1 MVLDQNTSSEP
12 TDVGRYQL
20 TFGKGRAPWAL
31 SASDLPPCNA
41 ACPAGVNAKAY
52 VGLTK
57 SGRFAE
63 ALDVVRERLPLPGVM
78 GRICSRP
85 CERNCTRGKLDEPI
99 AICALKRFLADYEL
113 RRGGRIVRRITP
125 RRPERV
131 AIVGAGP
138 AGLTAAHDLLC
149 RGFGVTVFDEFER
162 PGGMLLAAIPEFRL
176 PRDILSLEIGDILGA
191 GVELRAGVR
200 VGRDL
205 SIGDLFN
212 QGYKA
217 TLIATGAHKGIPLDL
232 EGDGLDGVVDAIS
245 FLASVNL
252 HGLRSIGKKVLVIG
266 GGDSAIDSARC
277 ALRLGAE
284 EVRIAYRRSR
294 TEMPARDYEIEQ
306 ATGEGVK
313 IDFLVAPAKILGD
326 GGRVSAIML
335 KRMRLGE
342 PDSSGRR
349 RPLPIEGSEFEVACD
364 SVIAALGQ
372 RPDLGV
378 LGGQSVIQVAKWGTV
393 MADELTCATSA
404 PGVFAAG
411 DIVSGPATA
420 VEAIGAAHRAA
431 EAIEAFLVTG
441 EAKALETTSRCSPIK
456 LEITPA
462 TQAHVHRI
470 EPASA
475 DAVQGARSFDE
486 VEMAYSVDK
495 ARDEASRCLMCGSC
509 AECKRCVG
517 ECDGR
522 YVTAL
527 PTGKEPSWGDGE
539 LIRIR
544 SAELESLI
552 DEGPSKAMLT
562 AENGEPLEERLVTPI
577 VAMADE
583 ELCIG
588 CDTCGD
594 VCPYTAIKTLC
605 RIDGRTVPVLDSAF
619 CRGCGLCIAN
629 CPTGALDQMCFS
641 NELLARA
648 VLEARGTVVLGCVW
662 AKSRE
667 PDAYRALR
675 DTFGKDAKF
684 VDLLCT
690 GRVPAWLL
698 LKALE
703 RGVKRIAIVACPES
717 QCRYGSTSKV
727 EGMVSTLKVLLEM
740 LGITPDRISI
750 IKLSEGGRH
759 EKD

>member
-1 MVLDQNTSSEP
+1 LVLHQNTPPEP
-12 TDVGRYQL
+12 TDIGKYQL
-20 TFGKGRAPWAL
+20 TFGKGRAPWEL
-31 SASDLPPCNA
+31 IASDLPPCNA

-52 VGLTK
+52 IGLAK
-57 SGRFAE
+57 DGKFAE
-63 ALDVVRERLPLPGVM
+63 ALEVVRARLPLPGVI

-125 RRPERV
+125 RRAERV

-149 RGFGVTVFDEFER
+149 RGFGVTVFDEFDR

-176 PRDILSLEIGDILGA
+176 PRDILSLEIADILGA

-217 TLIATGAHKGIPLDL
+217 VLIATGAQKGIPLGV
-232 EGDGLDGVVDAIS
+232 EGDGLDGVMDAIS

-277 ALRLGAE
+277 ALRLGAD

-306 ATGEGVK
+306 ATEEGVK

-326 GGRVSAIML
+326 GGKVSAIML
-335 KRMRLGE
+335 RRMRLGE

-378 LGGQSVIQVAKWGTV
+378 LEGQTGIEIAKWGTV
-393 MADELTCATSA
+393 VADELTCATSA
-404 PGVFAAG
+404 PGIFAAG

-441 EAKALETTSRCSPIK
+441 EAKVLETTRRCSPIK
-456 LEITPA
+456 LEMIPA
-462 TQAHVHRI
+462 TKAPVHRI

-475 DAVQGARSFDE
+475 DAVQRARSFDE
-486 VEMAYSVDK
+486 VEAAYSVDK
-495 ARDEASRCLMCGSC
+495 AREEAGRCLMCGRC

-522 YVTAL
+522 YVAAL
-527 PTGKEPSWGDGE
+527 PSEKKPSWGDEE

-544 SAELESLI
+544 SDELETLI
-552 DEGPSKAMLT
+552 DEGPLKAMLT
-562 AENGEPLEERLVTPI
+562 PESGEPLEERLVTPI

-588 CDTCGD
+588 CDTCGE
-594 VCPYTAIKTLC
+594 VCPYTAIKTFC

-629 CPTGALDQMCFS
+629 CPTGALDQICFS
-641 NELLARA
+641 NELLAQA

-662 AKSRE
+662 AKSRA
-667 PDAYRALR
+667 PDAYQVLR
-675 DTFGKDAKF
+675 DTFEEDTTF

-703 RGVKRIAIVACPES
+703 RGVRRIAVVACPEGK
-717 QCRYGSTSKV
+717 CRYGSISRV
-727 EGMVSTLKVLLEM
+727 EGTVSALKSLLEM
-740 LGITPDRISI
+740 LGITTDRISI
-750 IKLSEGGRH
+750 IELSEGGPH